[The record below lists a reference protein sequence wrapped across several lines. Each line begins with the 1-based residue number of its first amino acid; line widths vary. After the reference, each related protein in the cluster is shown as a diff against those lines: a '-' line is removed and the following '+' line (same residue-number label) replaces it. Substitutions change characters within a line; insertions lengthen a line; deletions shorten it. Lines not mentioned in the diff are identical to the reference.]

1 MRRLLNARP
10 GGGARFLLGLL
21 PILALAL
28 LYLGVASARHAENP
42 RDKITPIPAAMAE
55 AVQTMAFEVDP
66 RTGEVPLVADTKA
79 SLRRLGIAMGLA
91 AATTLVLGLVIGLFP
106 YVNAGLGP
114 VTATISVIP
123 PIAVLPILFIVFG
136 LGEVSKIVLIFV
148 GVTPVMVRDLAGH
161 VRALPE
167 EQIVKA
173 QTLGA
178 GAWLT

>member
-79 SLRRLGIAMGLA
+79 SLRRLGIAMGL
-91 AATTLVLGLVIGLFP
+91 
-106 YVNAGLGP
+106 
-114 VTATISVIP
+114 
-123 PIAVLPILFIVFG
+123 
-136 LGEVSKIVLIFV
+136 
-148 GVTPVMVRDLAGH
+148 
-161 VRALPE
+161 
-167 EQIVKA
+167 
-173 QTLGA
+173 
-178 GAWLT
+178 